1 MYRLDFSAF
10 LVLRFRD
17 IEHSYYHRDRDIH
30 CAFPKLLSRADPSC
44 VSRTD
49 EPAKEGYLDSPPAE
63 SESNCTGIGLWAA
76 PALFQKPLGSEFEW
90 GGIDVFIMRHLP
102 VDSSVPS
109 IRAIRRYRRMTYQMI
124 GRTRAPF
131 GMR

>member
-1 MYRLDFSAF
+1 MARIIVLKIGTIPEQASHKLMYRLDFSAL

-49 EPAKEGYLDSPPAE
+49 EHEREGYLDSPPAE
-63 SESNCTGIGLWAA
+63 SESNCAGIGLR
-76 PALFQKPLGSEFEW
+76 
-90 GGIDVFIMRHLP
+90 DV
-102 VDSSVPS
+102 SVL
-109 IRAIRRYRRMTYQMI
+109 I
-124 GRTRAPF
+124 
-131 GMR
+131 